1 MVQKISGKIPA
12 HKPPLFVAKS
22 KPVTQMNIVEENR
35 TEISELCKKYDVT
48 ELYVFGSVL
57 DSTFSQDSD
66 IDFLVE
72 FNWEN
77 EKNLSSRFLNLKSEL
92 EQLFGRSVDL
102 VCYSAIRNPYFRKS
116 IESRKQVV
124 YAA

>member
-1 MVQKISGKIPA
+1 
-12 HKPPLFVAKS
+12 
-22 KPVTQMNIVEENR
+22 MNIVEENR
-35 TEISELCKKYDVT
+35 TQISELCKKYDVT

-77 EKNLSSRFLNLKSEL
+77 EANLSSRFLNLKSEL
-92 EQLFGRSVDL
+92 ERLFGRPVDL
-102 VCYSAIRNPYFRKS
+102 VCYSAIRNPYFRES
-116 IESRKQVV
+116 IESQKKMI